1 MNVNILKTI
10 KLPKKNY
17 IFTFDEFTFDNV
29 KSIPSVKSFVQW
41 LEERKALRSPS
52 FTLEDIE
59 RLMDSKINQVLLKGS
74 INQ

>member
-29 KSIPSVKSFVQW
+29 KSIPSVKKFWVYNSSYWRYKKFY
-41 LEERKALRSPS
+41 
-52 FTLEDIE
+52 F
-59 RLMDSKINQVLLKGS
+59 
-74 INQ
+74 